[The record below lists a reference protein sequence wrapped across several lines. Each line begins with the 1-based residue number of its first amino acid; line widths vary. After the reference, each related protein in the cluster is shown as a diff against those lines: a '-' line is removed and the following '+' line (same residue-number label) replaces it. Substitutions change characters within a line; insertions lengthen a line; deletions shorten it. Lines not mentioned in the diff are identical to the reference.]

1 MAQLAAALGTPL
13 QPWQRQVV
21 DVALEVLPD
30 GSWAYRT
37 VTVST
42 PRQSGKT
49 TLVGPVH
56 LHRAMTR
63 RWTTFLTAQK
73 RQDARATW
81 LDVAKRLGKSPLAP
95 YATVRESN
103 GSEVVEWPSGG
114 SFAPFAPSEDA
125 LHGKAN
131 ELVTVDEGWAFDL
144 AQGVAL
150 EQAIGP
156 TFTTTAGQLW
166 MPSTAGHG
174 GSHWLRGYV
183 DRGRAAVEADHREG
197 HAHFEW
203 ALTPLDAQRVAQ
215 LLDDDQH
222 GPAVDVVLASH
233 PGRLVKRAA
242 VLEDAHRMSPD
253 QFLRAYGNV
262 WTEAQDRVIPA
273 HVWDAAAVQA
283 HPAQP
288 LPGSLALAFDVAVD
302 RSDAAVLAAWR
313 DTPGGT
319 MRVEVIDHREGSS
332 WLTGELRRLAERW
345 RPVGIGYDRAGPGVA
360 VADELARGGLT
371 LQPTNGAEYAAAC
384 VAFLSAVTDRRLAH
398 PARPSLD
405 DAVGAAAT
413 RPLGDGGWAWA
424 RRASSSSI
432 APLVAATLACWTY
445 DHRPAPAP
453 RPVIAV
459 SRRRVSTP
467 R

>member
-13 QPWQRQVV
+13 QPWQRLVV

-166 MPSTAGHG
+166 LPSTAGHG

-203 ALTPLDAQRVAQ
+203 ALSPVDAQLVAQ
-215 LLDDDQH
+215 LLDDGHH
-222 GPAVDVVLASH
+222 GQAVDVIMANH
-233 PGRLVKRAA
+233 PGQLVKRAA

-262 WTEAQDRVIPA
+262 WTEAQDRAIPA
-273 HVWDAAAVQA
+273 HLWDACARLDGW
-283 HPAQP
+283 QP
-288 LPGSLALAFDVAVD
+288 PQPGTVALAFDAAVD
-302 RSDAAVLAAWR
+302 HSHAAVLAAWR
-313 DTPGGT
+313 DRPTGPL
-319 MRVEVIDHREGSS
+319 RVEVLDERAGTG
-332 WLTGELRRLAERW
+332 WLVEAVRGLAERQ
-345 RPVGIGYDRAGPGVA
+345 RPVAIAYDRAGPCVA
-360 VADELARGGLT
+360 VGDELIRGGLQ
-371 LQPTNGAEYAAAC
+371 LHAVPAAEYAAAC
-384 VAFLSAVTDRRLAH
+384 VAFLSAATDRRLQH

-405 DAVGAAAT
+405 DAVAAAAT

-432 APLVAATLACWTY
+432 APLVAATLAGWTY
-445 DHRPAPAP
+445 DHRPAPAA
-453 RPVIAV
+453 RPVVAV
-459 SRRRVSTP
+459 ARRRAGIV
-467 R
+467 